1 MKLNFY
7 IILFCAITG
16 SFNYSQN
23 LLFKSVTVEDGL
35 SSSDANCIIQD
46 KLGFIWIGTDNG
58 LNRFDGAHFKVYRNN
73 QNNPNSISD
82 NSIWSL
88 FEDRS
93 GNIWVGTKGGVLNK
107 YIPALDK
114 FERIRLNENIYT
126 ENSITSILEDSESLI
141 WIGTYSQGLF
151 RYDIKTGKIINWRYD
166 PKNIN
171 GLSNNYISSL
181 LQDEVGFIWISTYNG
196 LNRLNPKNTSI
207 GFDIFFSSE
216 SNQNSIS
223 NNLVWRISQSTVNKN
238 LLWIG
243 TANGLCTYELDKNK
257 FSRIAIKPDYPLQ
270 FSNSFASV
278 AEQNINGK
286 DVLWAATYGGLFK
299 LDLNSKQTEQFI
311 YDKKNSS
318 GLLGNQIDQLLLDR
332 SGVLWIATE
341 KGVNYHSLKTQK
353 FNSVYLKNI
362 GNPLFQELYGAD
374 IKSIVAFGKDE
385 FYLAASEALFYLKI
399 NRDQTS
405 IKKFEELNNLN
416 LWSLEK
422 GNKDDLWIG
431 TYGNG
436 LIHFNLKTQKKEFIK
451 IESPTFKTSAINY
464 IKALHLSKNGLLWI
478 GFWGGGLASLNTQT
492 SEYKFWIKKDNEKN
506 SLSFND
512 VWALHEDRFGR
523 LWIGTNGGGLN
534 LFLPNKNGEFLSW
547 KFEEQ
552 NNNSL
557 VSNSILTI
565 TEISTS
571 KENET
576 ELIIGTE
583 NGLSNVTVTNRSSN
597 IFDVTLNFNNYLDA
611 KDLVNKSLGA
621 LLEDNNEYLW
631 ISGNTGIYRFNP
643 KDNSHSNFGYADG
656 IFSNIFNSNSFAK
669 SENGLMIFG
678 SAKGPVIFNPDEIK
692 LSEYRPNIVF
702 TDFKVFDSSIEPN
715 EDASIKTNIA
725 LAKEIKLSYS
735 ENVFSFQFAAL
746 DFNSSKSIQYA
757 YKMEGFD
764 KNWNFIGNRKFATYT
779 NLNSGTYKFKVKAT
793 NSDGVWNDNPIEIL
807 VIVNS
812 PWWRTVWAYIAYLVL
827 ILTGLFF
834 IRKVELNKTKL
845 QNELRFREIEAEKLR
860 DIEKIKSKF
869 FANLSHEFR
878 TPLMLI
884 KGPVE
889 QLLNGKNKNPAEQ
902 VRLIQRNSEK
912 LQKLID
918 QLLELTQLES
928 SAIPLRASEENL
940 IVLLR
945 GIVFSFTSLAEKK
958 KITLNFKSNLDEIF
972 IWVDK
977 DKLEKILN
985 NILSNAFKFT
995 PENGTILVSV
1005 LKENENKNEFI
1016 SISIKDSGIGIPKEK
1031 LENVFDRFF
1040 QVDDSSR
1047 KEYSGSGIGLSLVR
1061 ELADLHRWNIN
1072 VTSEIG
1078 VGTEFVIII
1087 PAFEDYLDA
1096 NQKITEENN
1105 SIKTIVN
1112 DEKKE
1117 LVSDDINSKKISG
1130 LAINGFPESNLN
1142 DKKKTILIVE
1152 DSVDVQI
1159 YLKEILKE
1167 EYNIIIAENGVKG
1180 LDSALQFLPDLI
1192 ISDVMM
1198 PKMDGIEFCSHIK
1211 SDWQTSH
1218 IPVILLTAKASSENK
1233 IEGLETGADDY
1244 VTKPFSFRE
1253 LSTRIKNLLDQR
1265 EKLKQKFGKNVNYK
1279 PEDITPNKADQ
1290 EFLQKAT
1297 IIIEKNISE
1306 PEFGSDQFAQEM
1318 FLSRS
1323 QLHRKISAITGQS
1336 TGEFIRTIRL
1346 KKAAGLILEK
1356 QFSVTQIALEVGFYS
1371 PSHFTKAFKQ
1381 LFGCLPSEFI
1391 NRSNSL

>member
-1 MKLNFY
+1 MKTIFK
-7 IILFCAITG
+7 IILFLLTLINLA
-16 SFNYSQN
+16 YSQN
-23 LLFKSVTVEDGL
+23 VIFKSITTQEGL
-35 SSSDANCIIQD
+35 SSNDVNCLLQD

-58 LNRFDGAHFKVYRNN
+58 LNRFDGSEFKVYRNN
-73 QNNPNSISD
+73 QSNPNSISD

-88 FEDRS
+88 FEDRT

-107 YIPALDK
+107 YLPALDK
-114 FERIRLNENIYT
+114 FERVYLNEDKYT
-126 ENSITSILEDSESLI
+126 ETSITSILEDSDGLF

-151 RYDIKTGKIINWRYD
+151 RYETKTGKTTSWVYD
-166 PKNIN
+166 PTNKK

-181 LQDEVGFIWISTYNG
+181 LQDEAGFIWISTYNG
-196 LNRLNPKNTSI
+196 LNRLNPKNISN
-207 GFDIFFSSE
+207 GFNNFFSSE

-223 NNLVWRISQSTVNKN
+223 NNLVWRISQSTVSKN

-243 TANGLCTYELDKNK
+243 TANGLCNYDIDKNK
-257 FSRIAIKPDYPLQ
+257 FTRLTIIPSFQLQ
-270 FSNSFASV
+270 FSNSFSSV
-278 AEQNINGK
+278 VEQKIKGK
-286 DVLWAATYGGLFK
+286 DILWAATYGGLFK
-299 LDLNSKQTEQFI
+299 IDLKSNRSEQFI

-341 KGVNYHSLKTQK
+341 KGINYHSLKTQK
-353 FNSVYLKNI
+353 FNSIYLNNI
-362 GNPLFQELYGAD
+362 GNPLFQELYEAD
-374 IKSIVAFGKDE
+374 IKSIVTLGKDA
-385 FYLAASEALFYLKI
+385 FYIAASEALFFLKI
-399 NRDQTS
+399 NNGHTV
-405 IKKFEELNNLN
+405 IKKFEDLNNLN

-422 GNKDDLWIG
+422 CNEEDLWIG

-436 LIHFNLKTQKKEFIK
+436 LIHFNLKTLKRENIK
-451 IESPTFKTSAINY
+451 IESPTFKTSAFNY
-464 IKALHLSKNGLLWI
+464 IKALHLSRNGFLWI
-478 GFWGGGLASLNTQT
+478 GFWGGGLASLNTKT
-492 SEYKFWIKKDNEKN
+492 NEYKIWIKNDNQKN

-512 VWALHEDRFGR
+512 VWALHEDKFGR

-534 LFLPNKNGEFLSW
+534 LFVPNKNGEFLSW
-547 KFEEQ
+547 KFEEK
-552 NNNSL
+552 NKNSL
-557 VSNSILTI
+557 INNSILTI
-565 TEISTS
+565 TEIPSS

-576 ELIIGTE
+576 VLIIGTE
-583 NGLSNVTVTNRSSN
+583 NGLSNVTVTNTSSK
-597 IFDVTLNFNNYLDA
+597 IYDVTLNFYNYLDA

-621 LLEDNNEYLW
+621 ILKDNNGYLW
-631 ISGNTGIYRFNP
+631 ISGNNGLYRFNP
-643 KDNSHSNFGYADG
+643 KDNSSTNFSYSDG
-656 IFSNIFNSNSFAK
+656 LFSNIFNSNSFAQ
-669 SENGLMIFG
+669 SENGIMIFG
-678 SAKGPVIFNPDEIK
+678 SVKGPLIFNPNEIK
-692 LSEYRPNIVF
+692 LSDYQPNIIL
-702 TDFKVFDSSIEPN
+702 TDFKVFDTSVEPGEN
-715 EDASIKTNIA
+715 SPLKTNIP
-725 LAKEIKLSYS
+725 LAKEVILSYS
-735 ENVFSFQFAAL
+735 DNVFSFQFSAL
-746 DFNSSKSIQYA
+746 DYNSSESIQYA
-757 YKMEGFD
+757 YIMEGFD
-764 KNWNFIGNRKFATYT
+764 KNWNFNRVRKFATYT

-793 NSDGVWNDNPIEIL
+793 NSDGVWNNKPIEIL
-807 VIVNS
+807 VVVNS
-812 PWWRTVWAYIAYLVL
+812 PWWRTVWAYIAYLL
-827 ILTGLFF
+827 IIIAGLYF
-834 IRKVELNKTKL
+834 IRRVELNRTKL
-845 QNELRFREIEAEKLR
+845 RSELKFREIETEKLR
-860 DIEKIKSKF
+860 DIEKIKSRF

-889 QLLNGKNKNPAEQ
+889 QLLTGKNKNPEEQ
-902 VRLIQRNSEK
+902 VKLIQRNSEK
-912 LQKLID
+912 LQVLID

-928 SAIPLRASEENL
+928 SSIPLRSREENL

-945 GIVFSFTSLAEKK
+945 GIVFSFTSLAEQK
-958 KITLNFKSNLDEIF
+958 KITFKFISNVDEIF

-995 PENGTILVSV
+995 PQNGTIDVRV
-1005 LKENENKNEFI
+1005 LKENFSGNEFI
-1016 SISIKDSGIGIPKEK
+1016 SVSIKDSGIGIPKEK

-1061 ELADLHRWNIN
+1061 ELVDLHRWKIN
-1072 VTSEIG
+1072 VYSEVGI
-1078 VGTEFVIII
+1078 GTEFVIQI
-1087 PAFEDYLDA
+1087 PASNDYLDE
-1096 NQKITEENN
+1096 NQKVKEEHSFISTSMNDDN
-1105 SIKTIVN
+1105 S
-1112 DEKKE
+1112 E
-1117 LVSDDINSKKISG
+1117 LVAKKNETNEINSST
-1130 LAINGFPESNLN
+1130 INGLPESDLN
-1142 DKKKTILIVE
+1142 DKKKTILVVE

-1159 YLKEILKE
+1159 YLKEILKD
-1167 EYNIIIAENGVKG
+1167 EYNIVIAENGIKG

-1253 LSTRIKNLLDQR
+1253 LSVRIKNLLAQR
-1265 EKLKQKFGKNVNYK
+1265 EILKQKFGKNVNYK
-1279 PEDITPNKADQ
+1279 PEEITPNKADH

-1297 IIIEKNISE
+1297 NVIEKNISE
-1306 PEFGSDQFAQEM
+1306 PEFGSDQLAQEM

-1356 QFSVTQIALEVGFYS
+1356 QFSVTQVALEVGFNS

-1381 LFGCLPSEFI
+1381 MFDCLPSEFI
-1391 NRSNSL
+1391 DRNNS

>member
-1 MKLNFY
+1 ML
-7 IILFCAITG
+7 
-16 SFNYSQN
+16 
-23 LLFKSVTVEDGL
+23 
-35 SSSDANCIIQD
+35 QD
-46 KLGFIWIGTDNG
+46 KLGFIWMGTDNG
-58 LNRFDGAHFKVYRNN
+58 LNRFDGSNFKVYRNHPH
-73 QNNPNSISD
+73 NPSSISD

-93 GNIWVGTKGGVLNK
+93 GNIWAGTKGGVLNK

-114 FERIRLNENIYT
+114 FERIKLNENKYT
-126 ENSITSILEDSESLI
+126 ENSITSILEDSEGLI
-141 WIGTYSQGLF
+141 WVGTYSQGLF
-151 RYDIKTGKIINWRYD
+151 KYETKSGKITNWRYD
-166 PKNIN
+166 PNNKK

-181 LQDEVGFIWISTYNG
+181 LQDENGFIWISTYNG
-196 LNRLNPKNTSI
+196 LNRLNPKNISG
-207 GFDIFFSSE
+207 GFDIYFSSE
-216 SNQNSIS
+216 SKENSIS

-257 FSRIAIKPDYPLQ
+257 FTRIAIKPTYPLQ
-270 FSNSFASV
+270 FSKSFASV

-286 DVLWAATYGGLFK
+286 DILWAATYGGLFK
-299 LDLNSKQTEQFI
+299 IDLNSNQSEQFI
-311 YDKKNSS
+311 YDKKNPNS
-318 GLLGNQIDQLLLDR
+318 LLGNQIDQLLLDR

-353 FNSVYLKNI
+353 FNNVYLKNI
-362 GNPLFQELYGAD
+362 GNPLFPELYGSD
-374 IKSIVAFGKDE
+374 IKSIIASGNDE

-399 NRDQTS
+399 NKDQS
-405 IKKFEELNNLN
+405 LIKKFEELNNLN

-436 LIHFNLKTQKKEFIK
+436 LIHFNLKTQKKEYIK
-451 IESPTFKTSAINY
+451 IESPTFKTSAFNF
-464 IKALHLSKNGLLWI
+464 IKSLHLSKNGFLWI

-492 SEYKFWIKKDNEKN
+492 NEYKIWIQNEREKN

-512 VWALHEDRFGR
+512 VWTLHEDRFGR

-534 LFLPNKNGEFLSW
+534 LFVPSKNGEFLSW
-547 KFEEQ
+547 KFEEH
-552 NNNSL
+552 NKNSL

-565 TEISTS
+565 TEIPSS
-571 KENET
+571 KENEAVI
-576 ELIIGTE
+576 IIGTE
-583 NGLSNVTVTNRSSN
+583 NGLSNVTVTNNPSN
-597 IFDVTLNFNNYLDA
+597 IYDVTLKFDNYLDA
-611 KDLVNKSLGA
+611 TDLANRSLRAILRDSNG
-621 LLEDNNEYLW
+621 YLW
-631 ISGNTGIYRFNP
+631 LSGNTGIYRFNP
-643 KDNSHSNFGYADG
+643 RDISSTNFGYADG
-656 IFSNIFNSNSFAK
+656 LFSNIFNSNSCAK

-678 SAKGPVIFNPDEIK
+678 TAKGPVIFNPDEIK
-692 LSEYRPNIVF
+692 LSEYKPNIVF
-702 TDFKVFDSSIEPN
+702 TDFKVFDTSIKPD
-715 EDASIKTNIA
+715 EDAAIDTNIA

-735 ENVFSFQFAAL
+735 ENVFSFQFATL
-746 DFNSSKSIQYA
+746 DYNSSESIQYA
-757 YKMEGFD
+757 YIMEGFD
-764 KNWNFIGNRKFATYT
+764 KDWNFIGNRKFATYT
-779 NLNSGTYKFKVKAT
+779 NLNSGTYKFKVKSS
-793 NSDGVWNDNPIEIL
+793 NSDGVWNDNPIQIL
-807 VIVNS
+807 VTVNS
-812 PWWRTVWAYIAYLVL
+812 PWWRTAWAYIAYLIL
-827 ILTGLFF
+827 ILTGLLL

-860 DIEKIKSKF
+860 DIEKIKSRF

-884 KGPVE
+884 KGPAE
-889 QLLNGKNKNPAEQ
+889 QLLTGKIKNPVEQ

-928 SAIPLRASEENL
+928 SAIPLRAKEENL

-945 GIVFSFTSLAEKK
+945 GIVYSFASLAEQK
-958 KITLNFKSNLDEIF
+958 KITLNFKSNLEEVF

-995 PENGTILVSV
+995 PENGTILVAA
-1005 LKENENKNEFI
+1005 LKEMDNKKEFI

-1031 LENVFDRFF
+1031 LEHVFDRFF

-1061 ELADLHRWNIN
+1061 ELVDLQRWKIN
-1072 VTSEIG
+1072 VNSEIG

-1087 PAFEDYLDA
+1087 PTSEDYLDA

-1105 SIKTIVN
+1105 SIKIIPN

-1117 LVSDDINSKKISG
+1117 LVSDNINSKKISG

-1152 DSVDVQI
+1152 DSDDVQI

-1253 LSTRIKNLLDQR
+1253 LSARIKNLLDQR

-1297 IIIEKNISE
+1297 ITIEKNISE

-1323 QLHRKISAITGQS
+1323 QLHRKLHAVTGQS

-1356 QFSVTQIALEVGFYS
+1356 KFSLTQIALEVGFNS

-1381 LFGCLPSEFI
+1381 MFGCLPSEFI
-1391 NRSNSL
+1391 NRSNS